1 MYKCSQCDY
10 KSENPGT
17 CPTHNIELV
26 LETPEESIPSE
37 ENLSEEIAPETSQ
50 ENLVSEE
57 PKTEE

>member
-26 LETPEESIPSE
+26 LEAPEESVPSE
-37 ENLSEEIAPETSQ
+37 ETSQ
-50 ENLVSEE
+50 ENVTSEE